1 MKIIILISLI
11 MIQLIPVKLFAQS
24 GEIVWPGGARA
35 AICLTYDDAMET
47 HLDIAIPDL
56 NQHHLNG
63 TFYMQGDNIR
73 IERIWEWRQAG
84 IRGHELAN
92 HTAFHPCSEDLDFIT
107 PEYAAENYTV
117 DRFLRE
123 LEVMN
128 TLLFA
133 IDGKRERTY
142 AYTCGQ
148 TEFGGVSVIDTLKA
162 SGLFLAARGSGG
174 GMVDDFRSINL
185 FEVSSGG
192 YEGMSGEEMIDF
204 AKTAE
209 ASGGLAV
216 FTFHGVGG
224 QYISVSREA
233 HNELLRYLYEH
244 RDTYWVAPFREV
256 MKHVIQ
262 ERKRLGWEQ

>member
-1 MKIIILISLI
+1 MKRKILFPLF
-11 MIQLIPVKLFAQS
+11 MILLFSIRLDAQS
-24 GEIVWPGGARA
+24 GEITWPGGARA
-35 AICLTYDDAMET
+35 AVCLTYDDAMET

-56 NQHHLNG
+56 NQHNLKG

-73 IERIWEWRQAG
+73 IDRIWEWRQASL
-84 IRGHELAN
+84 RGHELGN
-92 HTAFHPCSEDLDFIT
+92 HTAFHPCSEQLDFIT
-107 PEYAAENYTV
+107 EEFAAENYTV

-123 LEVMN
+123 LEIMN

-162 SGLFLAARGSGG
+162 SGLFLAARGTGG
-174 GMVDDFRSINL
+174 GVVEDFRSLNL

-192 YEGMSGEEMIDF
+192 YEGMSGEEMIDY
-204 AKTAE
+204 AKKAE
-209 ASGGLAV
+209 EAQGLAV

-224 QYISVSREA
+224 QYIMVSREA
-233 HNELLRYLYEH
+233 HNELLSYLNEH
-244 RDTYWVAPFREV
+244 RDIYWVAPFREV
-256 MKHVIQ
+256 MKYISQ
-262 ERKRLGWEQ
+262 ERKTAGLE

>member
-1 MKIIILISLI
+1 MKRKVIFSLSAILILSFQIL
-11 MIQLIPVKLFAQS
+11 AQS
-24 GEIVWPGGARA
+24 GEITWPGGAKA
-35 AICLTYDDAMET
+35 AVCLTYDDAMET

-56 NQHHLNG
+56 NARNLNG
-63 TFYMQGDNIR
+63 TFYLQGDNIR
-73 IERIWEWRQAG
+73 IDRIWEWRQASL
-84 IRGHELAN
+84 RGHELGN
-92 HTAFHPCSEDLDFIT
+92 HTAFHPCSQDLDFIT

-128 TLLFA
+128 ILLFA

-148 TEFGGVSVIDTLKA
+148 TEFGGVSVIDTLKTT
-162 SGLFLAARGSGG
+162 GLFLAARGTSGG
-174 GMVDDFRSINL
+174 VIDDFRSINL

-192 YEGMSGEEMIDF
+192 HEGMSGEEMIDY
-204 AKTAE
+204 AKKAE
-209 ASGGLAV
+209 ASSGLAV

-233 HNELLRYLYEH
+233 HNELLDFLNAN
-244 RDTYWVAPFREV
+244 RDTYWVAAFRDV

-262 ERKRLGWEQ
+262 ERKRLVWDQ